1 MKLTG
6 VKIFENGDIVLRGIG
21 QLEGEIS
28 LKSRTDKD
36 SKVIMETEQTGDT
49 FEAKRNLG
57 DVQDI
62 LVNYDFGDFIY
73 ETENGDSHYLS
84 LEYLKELERET
95 YSLLDRSVEFHIYKN
110 LKENLSFKCEYSNV
124 EIDKISIE
132 ENVVNVHATDLFLEN
147 DRLAIVVI
155 GMENK
160 EVKYQETYP
169 LKYVGN
175 SQKIAKVELA
185 TIFSHFIVSPK
196 NKYTLHYELA
206 ILNNKNEIAKSI
218 RIEKKQLGLSKRVM
232 DNFRLI
238 NSASLEF
245 IFPNIK
251 INTLSVD
258 REQTQFIDLYLNS
271 LGTEMDFKGIF
282 LKRRVLRKDSTD
294 NTRFLP
300 LDFQFKIENDAKI
313 VKTKIEYEKLFLG
326 VNSNIESIYDA
337 YVLIEWDKKEVYY
350 PLCIDDIYKDYFSVR
365 SDMNN
370 KMQAQGYVT
379 SDNTLAIS
387 FSKVSG
393 HSEEHRN
400 AIKIAI
406 IGSCYSRLIFSSA
419 KYYNRY
425 YKNKYEVVSTVFH
438 SAVASIMSKSVNYDE
453 QIIDLIENETIR
465 DRISTEFKKNQLEIV
480 KNSYPNFIIID
491 IYADV
496 AFHLLE
502 MSKNQYITENAQ
514 FKKNNSE
521 KAIIEKHNISKIRD
535 IKVSEKLFLN
545 YLDVYLEA
553 LKTIVPE
560 ERIILQKVRMATSKI
575 KIGKVAP
582 YKEDQLDKINYYNVQ
597 YERFENYILERMPK
611 IQVID
616 INYKKYRSDTDSPQG
631 VSPNHYESKFYK
643 DAMGEV
649 NDIVLS
655 YLIQKDKFK
664 RF

>member
-6 VKIFENGDIVLRGIG
+6 VKIFGNGELVLRGIG
-21 QLEGEIS
+21 QLEGEII

-36 SKVIMETEQTGDT
+36 SKVIMETEQAGES
-49 FEAKRNLG
+49 FEAKLNLS

-62 LVNYDFGDFIY
+62 LVNYEFGDFIY
-73 ETENGDSHYLS
+73 ESEKGESRYLS
-84 LEYLKELERET
+84 LEYLKELKRET
-95 YSLLDRSVEFHIYKN
+95 YSLLDRSMEFHIYKN
-110 LKENLSFKCEYSNV
+110 LKENLSFKSEHSNV
-124 EIDKISIE
+124 KIDKISIE
-132 ENVVNVHATDLFLEN
+132 ENIVNVHATDLFLAN
-147 DRLAIVVI
+147 DCLAILVT

-160 EVKYQETYP
+160 EVKYQEIHE
-169 LKYVGN
+169 LKYVKD

-185 TIFSHFIVSPK
+185 NIFSHFIVSPK
-196 NKYTLHYELA
+196 NKYTLYYELA
-206 ILNNKNEIAKSI
+206 ILNNKNEIAKRI
-218 RIEKKQLGLSKRVM
+218 RIKKEWLILSKSVM

-238 NSASLEF
+238 NSNSLEF
-245 IFPNIK
+245 KFPNIK
-251 INTLSVD
+251 IGTLSVD
-258 REQTQFIDLYLNS
+258 REQTQLINFYLNS

-282 LKRRVLRKDSTD
+282 LKRRIIRKDSTD
-294 NTRFLP
+294 NTSFLP
-300 LDFQFKIENDAKI
+300 LESQFKIENDTKI
-313 VKTKIEYEKLFLG
+313 VKTKIEYEKLFLL

-337 YVLIEWDKKEVYY
+337 YVLVEWDKKEIYY
-350 PLCIDDIYKDYFSVR
+350 PLCIDNIYKDYFTIR

-370 KMQAQGYVT
+370 NLQAEGYVT

-393 HSEEHRN
+393 HNEENRN

-438 SAVASIMSKSVNYDE
+438 SAVASMVSESVDYDE
-453 QIIDLIENETIR
+453 QIIDAIENETIR
-465 DRISTEFKKNQLEIV
+465 DRISTEFKKNQLKIV
-480 KNSYPNFIIID
+480 KNSSPNFIIID

-496 AFHLLE
+496 IFHLLE
-502 MSKNQYITENAQ
+502 ISKKQYITENYQ

-521 KAIIEKHNISKIRD
+521 NAIIEKHDVSKIRD

-545 YLDVYLEA
+545 YLDGYLEA

-560 ERIILQKVRMATSKI
+560 ERIILQKVRMATSQI
-575 KIGKVAP
+575 KNGKVVP
-582 YKEDQLDKINYYNVQ
+582 YTEEQLENIKNYNVQ
-597 YERFENYILERMPK
+597 YERFENYILERMQK

-616 INYKKYRSDTDSPQG
+616 IDYKKYRSDIDFPLG

-643 DAMGEV
+643 DVMSEV
-649 NDIVLS
+649 NDIILS
-655 YLIQKDKFK
+655 HLIQKNRIKNF
-664 RF
+664 

>member
-6 VKIFENGDIVLRGIG
+6 VKIFGNGELVLRGIG
-21 QLEGEIS
+21 QLEGEII

-36 SKVIMETEQTGDT
+36 SKVIMETEQTGDS
-49 FEAKRNLG
+49 FEAKLNLS

-62 LVNYDFGDFIY
+62 LVNYEFGDFIY
-73 ETENGDSHYLS
+73 ESEKGDSHYLS
-84 LEYLKELERET
+84 LEYLKELEREA

-110 LKENLSFKCEYSNV
+110 LKENLSFKSEYSNV
-124 EIDKISIE
+124 KIDKISIE

-147 DRLAIVVI
+147 DRLAIVVT

-160 EVKYQETYP
+160 EVKYQEMYE
-169 LKYVGN
+169 LKKVKD
-175 SQKIAKVELA
+175 SQKIAKVALA

-196 NKYTLHYELA
+196 NKYTLYYELA

-218 RIEKKQLGLSKRVM
+218 RIKKEWLILSKSIM

-238 NSASLEF
+238 NSNSLEF
-245 IFPNIK
+245 KFPNIK
-251 INTLSVD
+251 IGTLSVD
-258 REQTQFIDLYLNS
+258 REQAQLINFYLNS

-282 LKRRVLRKDSTD
+282 LKRRIIRKDSTD

-300 LDFQFKIENDAKI
+300 LESQFKIENNTKI
-313 VKTKIEYEKLFLG
+313 VKTKIEYEKLFLL

-337 YVLIEWDKKEVYY
+337 YVLVEWDKKEIYY
-350 PLCIDDIYKDYFSVR
+350 PLCIDNIYKDYFTIR

-370 KMQAQGYVT
+370 KLQAEGYVT

-387 FSKVSG
+387 FSKVSE
-393 HSEEHRN
+393 HNEENRN

-438 SAVASIMSKSVNYDE
+438 SAVASMMSESVDYDE
-453 QIIDLIENETIR
+453 QIIDVIENETIR

-480 KNSYPNFIIID
+480 KNSSPNFIIID

-496 AFHLLE
+496 IFHLLE
-502 MSKNQYITENAQ
+502 ISKKQYITENYQ

-521 KAIIEKHNISKIRD
+521 NAIIEKHDISKIRD

-545 YLDVYLEA
+545 YLDGYLEA

-560 ERIILQKVRMATSKI
+560 ERIILQKVRMATSQI
-575 KIGKVAP
+575 KNGKVVP
-582 YKEDQLDKINYYNVQ
+582 YTEEQLENIKSYNVQ
-597 YERFENYILERMPK
+597 YERFENYILERMQK

-616 INYKKYRSDTDSPQG
+616 IDYKKYRSDIDFPLG

-643 DAMGEV
+643 DVMSEV
-649 NDIVLS
+649 NDIILS
-655 YLIQKDKFK
+655 HLIQKDRIKSF
-664 RF
+664 

>member
-6 VKIFENGDIVLRGIG
+6 VKIFGNGELVLRGIG
-21 QLEGEIS
+21 QLEGEII

-36 SKVIMETEQTGDT
+36 SKVIMETEQTGDS
-49 FEAKRNLG
+49 FEAKLNLS

-62 LVNYDFGDFIY
+62 LVNYEFGDFIY
-73 ETENGDSHYLS
+73 ESEKGDSHYLS
-84 LEYLKELERET
+84 LEYLKELEREA

-110 LKENLSFKCEYSNV
+110 LKENLSFKSEYSNV
-124 EIDKISIE
+124 KIDKISIE

-147 DRLAIVVI
+147 DRLAIVVT

-160 EVKYQETYP
+160 EVKYQEMYE
-169 LKYVGN
+169 LKKVKD
-175 SQKIAKVELA
+175 SQKIAKVALA

-196 NKYTLHYELA
+196 NKYTLYYELA

-218 RIEKKQLGLSKRVM
+218 RIKKEWLILSKSIM

-238 NSASLEF
+238 NSNSLEF
-245 IFPNIK
+245 KFPNIK
-251 INTLSVD
+251 IGTLSVD
-258 REQTQFIDLYLNS
+258 REQTQLINFYLNS

-282 LKRRVLRKDSTD
+282 LKRRIIRKDSTD

-300 LDFQFKIENDAKI
+300 LESQFKIENNTKI
-313 VKTKIEYEKLFLG
+313 VKTKIEYEKLFLL

-337 YVLIEWDKKEVYY
+337 YVLVEWDKKEIYY
-350 PLCIDDIYKDYFSVR
+350 PLCIDNIYKDYFTIR

-370 KMQAQGYVT
+370 KLQAEGYVT

-387 FSKVSG
+387 FSKVSE
-393 HSEEHRN
+393 HNEENRN

-438 SAVASIMSKSVNYDE
+438 SAVASMMSESVDYDE
-453 QIIDLIENETIR
+453 QIIDVIENETIR

-480 KNSYPNFIIID
+480 KNSSPNFIIID

-496 AFHLLE
+496 IFHLLE
-502 MSKNQYITENAQ
+502 ISKKQYITENYQ

-521 KAIIEKHNISKIRD
+521 NAIIEKHDISKIRD

-545 YLDVYLEA
+545 YLDGYLEA

-560 ERIILQKVRMATSKI
+560 ERIILQKVRMATSQI
-575 KIGKVAP
+575 KNGKVVP
-582 YKEDQLDKINYYNVQ
+582 YTEEQLENIKSYNVQ
-597 YERFENYILERMPK
+597 YERFENYILERMQK

-616 INYKKYRSDTDSPQG
+616 IDYKKYRSDIDFPLG

-643 DAMGEV
+643 DVMSEV
-649 NDIVLS
+649 NDIILS
-655 YLIQKDKFK
+655 HLIQKDRIKSF
-664 RF
+664 

>member
-6 VKIFENGDIVLRGIG
+6 VKIFGNGELVLRGIG
-21 QLEGEIS
+21 QLEGEII

-36 SKVIMETEQTGDT
+36 SKVIMETEQTGDS
-49 FEAKRNLG
+49 FEAKLNLS

-62 LVNYDFGDFIY
+62 LVNYEFGDFIY
-73 ETENGDSHYLS
+73 ESEKGDSHYLS

-110 LKENLSFKCEYSNV
+110 LKANLSFKSEYSNV
-124 EIDKISIE
+124 KIDKISIE
-132 ENVVNVHATDLFLEN
+132 ENVVNVHTTDLFLEN
-147 DRLAIVVI
+147 DRLAIVVT

-160 EVKYQETYP
+160 EVKYQEMYE
-169 LKYVGN
+169 LKKVKD
-175 SQKIAKVELA
+175 SQKIAKVALA

-196 NKYTLHYELA
+196 NKYTLYYELA

-218 RIEKKQLGLSKRVM
+218 RIEKEWIILSKIVI

-238 NSASLEF
+238 NSNSLEF
-245 IFPNIK
+245 KFPNIK
-251 INTLSVD
+251 IGTLSVD
-258 REQTQFIDLYLNS
+258 REQTQLINFYLNS
-271 LGTEMDFKGIF
+271 LGTEMDFKGVF
-282 LKRRVLRKDSTD
+282 LKRRIIRKDSTD

-300 LDFQFKIENDAKI
+300 LDFQLKIENDAKI
-313 VKTKIEYEKLFLG
+313 VKTKIEYEKLFLL
-326 VNSNIESIYDA
+326 VNSNSESIYDA
-337 YVLIEWDKKEVYY
+337 YVLVEWDKKEVYY
-350 PLCIDDIYKDYFSVR
+350 PLCIDNIYKDYFTIR

-370 KMQAQGYVT
+370 KLQAEGYVT

-387 FSKVSG
+387 FSKVSE
-393 HSEEHRN
+393 HNEENRN

-438 SAVASIMSKSVNYDE
+438 SAVASMMSESVDYDE
-453 QIIDLIENETIR
+453 QIIDAIENETIR

-480 KNSYPNFIIID
+480 KNSSPNFIIID

-496 AFHLLE
+496 IFHLLE
-502 MSKNQYITENAQ
+502 ISKKQYITENYQ

-521 KAIIEKHNISKIRD
+521 NAIIEKHDISKIRD

-545 YLDVYLEA
+545 YLDGYLEA

-560 ERIILQKVRMATSKI
+560 ERIILQKVRMATSQI
-575 KIGKVAP
+575 KNGKVVP
-582 YKEDQLDKINYYNVQ
+582 YTEEQLENIKSYNVQ
-597 YERFENYILERMPK
+597 YERFENYILERMQK

-616 INYKKYRSDTDSPQG
+616 IDYKKYRSDIDFPLG

-643 DAMGEV
+643 DVMSEV
-649 NDIVLS
+649 NDIILS
-655 YLIQKDKFK
+655 HLIQKDRIKSF
-664 RF
+664 

>member
-6 VKIFENGDIVLRGIG
+6 VKIFGNGELVLRGIG
-21 QLEGEIS
+21 QLEGEII

-36 SKVIMETEQTGDT
+36 SKVIMETEQTGGS
-49 FEAKRNLG
+49 FEAKLNLS

-62 LVNYDFGDFIY
+62 LVNYEFGDFIY
-73 ETENGDSHYLS
+73 ESEKGDSHYLS

-110 LKENLSFKCEYSNV
+110 LKENLSFKSEYSNV
-124 EIDKISIE
+124 KIDKIFIE
-132 ENVVNVHATDLFLEN
+132 ENVVNVHTTDLFLEN
-147 DRLAIVVI
+147 DRLAIVVT

-160 EVKYQETYP
+160 EVKYQEMYE
-169 LKYVGN
+169 LKKVKD
-175 SQKIAKVELA
+175 SQKIAKVALA

-196 NKYTLHYELA
+196 NKYTLYYELA

-218 RIEKKQLGLSKRVM
+218 RIKKEWLILSKSIM

-238 NSASLEF
+238 NSNSLEF
-245 IFPNIK
+245 KFPNIK
-251 INTLSVD
+251 IGTLSVD
-258 REQTQFIDLYLNS
+258 REQTQLINFYLNS
-271 LGTEMDFKGIF
+271 LGTDMDFKGIF
-282 LKRRVLRKDSTD
+282 LKRRIIRKDSTD

-300 LDFQFKIENDAKI
+300 LESQFKIENNTKI
-313 VKTKIEYEKLFLG
+313 VKTKIEYEKLFLL

-337 YVLIEWDKKEVYY
+337 YVLVEWDKKEIYY
-350 PLCIDDIYKDYFSVR
+350 PLCIDNIYKDYFTIR

-370 KMQAQGYVT
+370 KLQAEGYVT

-387 FSKVSG
+387 FSKVSE
-393 HSEEHRN
+393 HNEENRN

-438 SAVASIMSKSVNYDE
+438 SAVASMMSESVDYDE
-453 QIIDLIENETIR
+453 QIIDAIENETIR

-480 KNSYPNFIIID
+480 KNSSPNFIIID

-502 MSKNQYITENAQ
+502 ISKNQYVTENAQ

-521 KAIIEKHNISKIRD
+521 NAIIEKHDISKIRD

-545 YLDVYLEA
+545 YLDGYLEA

-560 ERIILQKVRMATSKI
+560 EHIILQKVRMATSKI
-575 KIGKVAP
+575 KIGKVVP
-582 YKEDQLDKINYYNVQ
+582 YKEDQLDKINYYNIQ

-616 INYKKYRSDTDSPQG
+616 INYKKYRSDMDSPQG

-643 DAMGEV
+643 DVMSEV
-649 NDIVLS
+649 NDIILS
-655 YLIQKDKFK
+655 HLIQKDRIKSF
-664 RF
+664 

>member
-6 VKIFENGDIVLRGIG
+6 VKIFGNGELVMRGIG
-21 QLEGEIS
+21 QLEGEII

-36 SKVIMETEQTGDT
+36 SKVIMETEQTGDS
-49 FEAKRNLG
+49 FEAKLNLS

-62 LVNYDFGDFIY
+62 LVNYEFGDFIY
-73 ETENGDSHYLS
+73 ESEKGDSHYLS

-95 YSLLDRSVEFHIYKN
+95 YSLLDRSAEFHIYKN
-110 LKENLSFKCEYSNV
+110 LKENLSFKSEYSNV
-124 EIDKISIE
+124 KIDKISIE
-132 ENVVNVHATDLFLEN
+132 ENVVNVHTTDLFLEN
-147 DRLAIVVI
+147 DRLAIVVT

-160 EVKYQETYP
+160 EVKYQEMYE
-169 LKYVGN
+169 LKKVKD
-175 SQKIAKVELA
+175 SQKIAKVSLA

-196 NKYTLHYELA
+196 NKYTLYYELA

-218 RIEKKQLGLSKRVM
+218 RIKKEWLILSKSIM

-238 NSASLEF
+238 NSNSLEF
-245 IFPNIK
+245 KFPNIK
-251 INTLSVD
+251 IGTLSVD
-258 REQTQFIDLYLNS
+258 REQTQLINFYLNS

-282 LKRRVLRKDSTD
+282 LKRRIIRKDSTD

-300 LDFQFKIENDAKI
+300 LESQFKIENNTKI
-313 VKTKIEYEKLFLG
+313 VKTKIEYEKLFLL

-337 YVLIEWDKKEVYY
+337 YVLVEWDKKEIYY
-350 PLCIDDIYKDYFSVR
+350 PLCIDNIYKDYFTIR

-370 KMQAQGYVT
+370 KLQAEGYVT

-387 FSKVSG
+387 FSKVSE
-393 HSEEHRN
+393 HNEENRN

-438 SAVASIMSKSVNYDE
+438 SSVASMMSESVDYDE
-453 QIIDLIENETIR
+453 QIIDAIENETIR

-480 KNSYPNFIIID
+480 KNSSPNFIIID

-496 AFHLLE
+496 IFHLLE
-502 MSKNQYITENAQ
+502 ISKKQYITENYQ

-521 KAIIEKHNISKIRD
+521 NAIIEKHDISKIRD

-545 YLDVYLEA
+545 YLDGYLEA

-560 ERIILQKVRMATSKI
+560 ERIILQKVRMATSQI
-575 KIGKVAP
+575 KNGKVVP
-582 YKEDQLDKINYYNVQ
+582 YTEEQLENIKSYNVQ
-597 YERFENYILERMPK
+597 YERFENYILERMQK

-616 INYKKYRSDTDSPQG
+616 IDYKKYRSDIDFPLG

-643 DAMGEV
+643 DVMSEV
-649 NDIVLS
+649 NDIILS
-655 YLIQKDKFK
+655 HLIQKDRIKSF
-664 RF
+664 

>member
-6 VKIFENGDIVLRGIG
+6 VKIFGNGELALRGIG
-21 QLEGEIS
+21 QLEGEII

-36 SKVIMETEQTGDT
+36 SKVIMETEQTGDS
-49 FEAKRNLG
+49 FEAKLNLS

-62 LVNYDFGDFIY
+62 LVNYEFGDFIY
-73 ETENGDSHYLS
+73 ESEKGDSHYLS

-110 LKENLSFKCEYSNV
+110 LKENLSFKSEYSNV
-124 EIDKISIE
+124 KIDKISIE
-132 ENVVNVHATDLFLEN
+132 ENVVNVHTTDLFLEN
-147 DRLAIVVI
+147 DRLAIVVT

-160 EVKYQETYP
+160 EVKCQEMYE
-169 LKYVGN
+169 LKKVKD
-175 SQKIAKVELA
+175 SQKIAKVALA

-196 NKYTLHYELA
+196 NKYTLYYELA

-218 RIEKKQLGLSKRVM
+218 RIKKEWLILSKSIM

-238 NSASLEF
+238 NSNSLEF
-245 IFPNIK
+245 KFPNIK
-251 INTLSVD
+251 IGTLSVD
-258 REQTQFIDLYLNS
+258 REQTQLINFYLNS
-271 LGTEMDFKGIF
+271 LGTDMDFKGIF
-282 LKRRVLRKDSTD
+282 LKRRIIRKDSTD
-294 NTRFLP
+294 NTSFLP
-300 LDFQFKIENDAKI
+300 LESQFKIENNTKI
-313 VKTKIEYEKLFLG
+313 VKTKIEYEKLFLL

-337 YVLIEWDKKEVYY
+337 YVLVEWDKKEIYY
-350 PLCIDDIYKDYFSVR
+350 PLCIDNIYKDYFTIR

-370 KMQAQGYVT
+370 KLQAEGYVT

-387 FSKVSG
+387 FSKVSE
-393 HSEEHRN
+393 HNEENRN

-438 SAVASIMSKSVNYDE
+438 SAVASMMSESVDYDE

-480 KNSYPNFIIID
+480 KNSSPNFIIID

-496 AFHLLE
+496 IFHLLE
-502 MSKNQYITENAQ
+502 ISKKQYITENYQ

-521 KAIIEKHNISKIRD
+521 NAIIEKHDISKIRD

-545 YLDVYLEA
+545 YLDGYLEA

-560 ERIILQKVRMATSKI
+560 ERIILQKVRMATSQI
-575 KIGKVAP
+575 KNGKVVP
-582 YKEDQLDKINYYNVQ
+582 YTEEQLENIKSYNVQ
-597 YERFENYILERMPK
+597 YERFENYILERMQK

-616 INYKKYRSDTDSPQG
+616 IDYKKYRSDIDFPLG

-643 DAMGEV
+643 DVMSEV
-649 NDIVLS
+649 NDIILS
-655 YLIQKDKFK
+655 HLIQKDRIKSF
-664 RF
+664 